1 MRKKGVVILLA
12 IFLSV
17 MLSGCGEL
25 IEALSKVGS
34 ANEQGG
40 EKKEDKE
47 LTAEEVLKKNR
58 DEMDKVKGFAY
69 EANGEMKISGDTGE
83 GFSANLSINIKQN
96 SRVLIDSPDVH
107 HNISFQAM
115 GDSKSWEVYFV
126 DGTFYSNEEG
136 YWTKKSG
143 LSGFDFGSIS
153 LIDDP
158 HITLKQLRNES
169 DHKMTHEDG
178 LYVFELEVPQE
189 KSSLFLRG
197 ILEGIMEEFS
207 SSDSSAHPIKKK
219 IWLDEKTFLPKKMEQ
234 SFEITFPPSGGDSP
248 EKIGITIES
257 TVTDQVDQIDV
268 PSNIM
273 HGAEEE

>member
-115 GDSKSWEVYFV
+115 GDSKSWKYTLLTGPF
-126 DGTFYSNEEG
+126 TAM
-136 YWTKKSG
+136 KKVIG
-143 LSGFDFGSIS
+143 
-153 LIDDP
+153 
-158 HITLKQLRNES
+158 
-169 DHKMTHEDG
+169 
-178 LYVFELEVPQE
+178 
-189 KSSLFLRG
+189 
-197 ILEGIMEEFS
+197 
-207 SSDSSAHPIKKK
+207 
-219 IWLDEKTFLPKKMEQ
+219 PKK
-234 SFEITFPPSGGDSP
+234 
-248 EKIGITIES
+248 
-257 TVTDQVDQIDV
+257 VV
-268 PSNIM
+268 
-273 HGAEEE
+273 